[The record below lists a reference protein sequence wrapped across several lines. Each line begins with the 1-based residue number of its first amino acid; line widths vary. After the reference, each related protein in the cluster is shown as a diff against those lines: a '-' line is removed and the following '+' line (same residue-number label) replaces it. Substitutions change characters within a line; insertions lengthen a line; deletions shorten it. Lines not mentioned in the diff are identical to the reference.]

1 VVLRRCFFHCFRASK
16 TLLENHVIAREN
28 GPNYKIKCMISAF
41 NTITKEAYVYMEV
54 EKIKQT
60 VLQTSIEGIGAT
72 EVHIDTFSRDEQ
84 GKQSMFNAE
93 SAAALFSVHS
103 YARKH
108 GWILV
113 ERPGGVASVQPKE
126 MQPAAGSQQASLDRE
141 AEDLYVQERVTAE
154 NPRDFD
160 QEPAS
165 DDDDDDDASGSDPH
179 GCCGKSRKRPAPERS
194 ISPPAKK
201 YNYGE
206 VNTRLKLKDA
216 EINELKTSMAS
227 MAKDAEINAL
237 KISMAKDAEINM
249 LKASMAKDAEI
260 SMLKTSMA
268 AKITEGV
275 QAALNDTALTHG
287 SELAEKGIKLKKAQK
302 AGNDEHRAALKAKDE
317 EWETKLAAKDTELG
331 EALKARDAKHK
342 AELDA
347 HARAA
352 LKARSDEYTAELDAR
367 VKAALGARDAEHET
381 VLEARDKEWETKL
394 AAKDTKLEEE
404 LKARDAKH
412 KTELDAR
419 AKAAIEASNN
429 KLKGAME
436 AKNKEWE
443 TKLAAKDTELQE
455 ALDAKDNEHKA
466 LTEYHEAIHRHDLAE
481 QMRDAQAAIEARDA
495 EHKAALEAKD
505 EELNTEMAAKDDQLE
520 AALKAR
526 NDEHKTELDAAARV
540 KAALEAKNQEWETR
554 LKEVISA
561 KDTALNAA
569 ADATKQLQALGP
581 STANFRDAMLAAK
594 EASWKQQ
601 LSEAI
606 DKMDTALHA
615 AEDAKNHA
623 HRVEEDAKTHA
634 RRVEEEASQRIR
646 ELAHQLEARTAENT
660 RLKASI
666 ASKDALLVAK
676 NNLLLTQTLPAT
688 DITKAHL
695 LEQNA
700 AQDVSLRAL
709 LADYNTVAS
718 KLRDALQQL
727 EAKHVESRGLSD
739 ALAAAKAESDT
750 FKRQALAEA
759 SAEALRVMAIAA
771 KDKGMAA
778 KTVEFKAAEDK
789 EMAAKNVE
797 LETTRVKL
805 NEATAKNDLLAANEL
820 LINAE
825 KAELQK
831 SKSEFAKTV
840 RILQTERE
848 SFRSHLETANADL
861 KERTEAAA
869 LKETALNALNTDL
882 DIRRAALNTR
892 EQSITW
898 REREDEDRNLKAQR
912 KVFTFTYMPGARFD
926 PSEFNALDAAVQI
939 DKAQGCTNGIVEY
952 CVVTLA
958 MGKRFKVFERLLDRY
973 YARDRTSIYGSL
985 YAKENI
991 GHVSTTELAVR
1002 QALEAGTAWEW
1013 AAAAPPVPA
1022 V

>member
-1 VVLRRCFFHCFRASK
+1 MKRVS
-16 TLLENHVIAREN
+16 I
-28 GPNYKIKCMISAF
+28 CM
-41 NTITKEAYVYMEV
+41 
-54 EKIKQT
+54 
-60 VLQTSIEGIGAT
+60 
-72 EVHIDTFSRDEQ
+72 
-84 GKQSMFNAE
+84 
-93 SAAALFSVHS
+93 
-103 YARKH
+103 
-108 GWILV
+108 
-113 ERPGGVASVQPKE
+113 SVQPSKYHAMLTSAIGANATYMINYNGGTVYAFIHNE
-126 MQPAAGSQQASLDRE
+126 PRKKHSTVDKCVSDVDGMLQDINNTPGKTYFRSISNVLSGKVKTFAAGEHQSDEHYNIIFDVNQPGTSIGRQHNTKPGVYKYPEDPE
-141 AEDLYVQERVTAE
+141 AEESFALEQQDIREQERVMAE
-154 NPRDFD
+154 IPSDFN

-165 DDDDDDDASGSDPH
+165 NDDDDASDDGVGSVRTSKKH
-179 GCCGKSRKRPAPERS
+179 CGGFVNNNKGKHPVPTSHAGAH
-194 ISPPAKK
+194 AKK
-201 YNYGE
+201 QCDSTDSVVSRNLLDNMFGFMQTAA
-206 VNTRLKLKDA
+206 TRQFDERDKQA
-216 EINELKTSMAS
+216 ELVAERYKAELVAERYRAELVAERAFMAV
-227 MAKDAEINAL
+227 
-237 KISMAKDAEINM
+237 KIA
-249 LKASMAKDAEI
+249 
-260 SMLKTSMA
+260 
-268 AKITEGV
+268 EGV
-275 QAALNDTALTHG
+275 Q
-287 SELAEKGIKLKKAQK
+287 
-302 AGNDEHRAALKAKDE
+302 
-317 EWETKLAAKDTELG
+317 
-331 EALKARDAKHK
+331 
-342 AELDA
+342 
-347 HARAA
+347 AA